1 MMMTRRLDAGFAVPI
16 MAAWLSSGAVLAQEP
31 AGQEVQA
38 PAPVAQPTVEWAI
51 APEGSTLPGGTVLE
65 EGMVLPPGTVLP
77 GGAIL
82 PGAPAVADPGTAP
95 VPSVVPLPTP
105 AQVPVPVQEPA
116 EEAAQ
121 EPLAAPPKP
130 PSADRRLPG
139 QSSLGVPHISGGIGA
154 SEREAMEQVKSQY
167 NLRLLFAVAGS
178 GAYLSNIRVQI
189 QDAAGPILLTTV
201 TVGPWLYANLAPGDY
216 VLTVEHAGQAQTR
229 NVTLPATGAVSE
241 SFYWAAP

>member
-1 MMMTRRLDAGFAVPI
+1 MRRRDERFEVAV
-16 MAAWLSSGAVLAQEP
+16 MLVWLGSGAASAQEQT
-31 AGQEVQA
+31 GQEAVA
-38 PAPVAQPTVEWAI
+38 PEPVAQPTVEWAI
-51 APEGSTLPGGTVLE
+51 APEGSTLPNGTVLE

-82 PGAPAVADPGTAP
+82 PGAPVAADQGSAP
-95 VPSVVPLPTP
+95 VPAVAPGAGPEQVSAP
-105 AQVPVPVQEPA
+105 AQESATAPPA
-116 EEAAQ
+116 E
-121 EPLAAPPKP
+121 
-130 PSADRRLPG
+130 PSTERRLPG
-139 QSSLGVPHISGGIGA
+139 QSTLGVPHVSGGIGA

-229 NVTLPATGAVSE
+229 NVTLPATGAVAE
-241 SFYWAAP
+241 SFYWPAP

>member
-1 MMMTRRLDAGFAVPI
+1 MRRRDKRFEVAV
-16 MAAWLSSGAVLAQEP
+16 MLAWLGSGAALAQQP
-31 AGQEVQA
+31 TGQEVQA

-51 APEGSTLPGGTVLE
+51 APEGRTLPGGIVLE

-82 PGAPAVADPGTAP
+82 PGAPAVAEPSTAP
-95 VPSVVPLPTP
+95 VPPVVSVPTP
-105 AQVPVPVQEPA
+105 EPVSAPEP
-116 EEAAQ
+116 
-121 EPLAAPPKP
+121 EPLTAPPP
-130 PSADRRLPG
+130 APAMERRLPG
-139 QSSLGVPHISGGIGA
+139 QSTLGVPHVSGGIGA

-189 QDAAGPILLTTV
+189 QDAAGPTLLSTV

-229 NVTLPATGAVSE
+229 NVTLPTTGAVAE
-241 SFYWAAP
+241 SFYWPVP

>member
-1 MMMTRRLDAGFAVPI
+1 MLACLG
-16 MAAWLSSGAVLAQEP
+16 SGSALAQEP
-31 AGQEVQA
+31 TGQEAQT
-38 PAPVAQPTVEWAI
+38 PTPVAQQTVEWAI

-65 EGMVLPPGTVLP
+65 EAIVLPPGTLLP

-82 PGAPAVADPGTAP
+82 PGAAAVADPGTAP
-95 VPSVVPLPTP
+95 VPAVAPGAEPEQVSVP
-105 AQVPVPVQEPA
+105 
-116 EEAAQ
+116 AQ
-121 EPLAAPPKP
+121 EPPVAPATEPT
-130 PSADRRLPG
+130 AERRLPG

-229 NVTLPATGAVSE
+229 NVTLPATGAASE
-241 SFYWAAP
+241 SFYWPAP

>member
-1 MMMTRRLDAGFAVPI
+1 MMKRRLDAGFAVRI
-16 MAAWLSSGAVLAQEP
+16 MVAWLASGVALAQEP
-31 AGQEVQA
+31 NAQAGQA
-38 PAPVAQPTVEWAI
+38 TMSVAQPTVEWAI

-82 PGAPAVADPGTAP
+82 PAAPAGADPGTAP
-95 VPSVVPLPTP
+95 VPAVVPLRTP
-105 AQVPVPVQEPA
+105 AQVPVQEPA
-116 EEAAQ
+116 EETVQ
-121 EPLAAPPKP
+121 EPLTASPGSA
-130 PSADRRLPG
+130 SADRRLPG
-139 QSSLGVPHISGGIGA
+139 QSTLGVPHISGGIGA

-201 TVGPWLYANLAPGDY
+201 TIGPWLYANLAPGDY
-216 VLTVEHAGQAQTR
+216 ILTVEHAGQAQIR
-229 NVTLPATGAVSE
+229 NVTIAATGAVAE
-241 SFYWAAP
+241 AFYWPAP

>member
-1 MMMTRRLDAGFAVPI
+1 ML
-16 MAAWLSSGAVLAQEP
+16 AWLGSGAASAQEQT
-31 AGQEVQA
+31 GQEVVA
-38 PAPVAQPTVEWAI
+38 PEPVAQPTVEWAI
-51 APEGSTLPGGTVLE
+51 APEGSTLPNGTVLE

-82 PGAPAVADPGTAP
+82 PGAPVSADQGTAP
-95 VPSVVPLPTP
+95 VPAVAPGAAPEQASAP
-105 AQVPVPVQEPA
+105 
-116 EEAAQ
+116 AQ
-121 EPLAAPPKP
+121 EPVAAQPPE
-130 PSADRRLPG
+130 PSTERRLPG
-139 QSSLGVPHISGGIGA
+139 QSTLGVPHISGGIGA

-201 TVGPWLYANLAPGDY
+201 TVGPWFYANLAPGDY

-229 NVTLPATGAVSE
+229 NVTLPATGAVAE
-241 SFYWAAP
+241 SFYWTAP